1 MIFGQLLTTPFC
13 QRLNVILTR
22 WHGLNKI
29 ARKVYRPELHY
40 MRGPGPKW
48 YEKHQG
54 RIEND
59 PDTARQR

>member
-1 MIFGQLLTTPFC
+1 MIFTQFSTTPLC

-29 ARKVYRPELHY
+29 ARKAYRPELHY

-48 YEKHQG
+48 
-54 RIEND
+54 
-59 PDTARQR
+59 

>member
-22 WHGLNKI
+22 WHGLNKVN
-29 ARKVYRPELHY
+29 RKVYRPELHY